1 MPGPLEGVR
10 VVEVAN
16 WTFVPAAG
24 AVLADLGAD
33 VIKVESPTGD
43 PQRALRNL
51 LNLGEDGPN
60 PFLEVPNRGKR
71 SFTAD
76 LSLEGGR
83 HALARVLATADV
95 FLTSNL
101 APIRRRLHIEVEDIR
116 AANPQIIY
124 VRGTGWGAHGPMA
137 DVGGYDVAC
146 GWATSGMAYK
156 MSVGGDPLT
165 QPPAFF
171 DLQGANTIAGAVGMA
186 LYKRERTG
194 ETSVIDVSLMH
205 VGMWA
210 LAPDI
215 TGTPF
220 SGATGLADRS
230 QPPNPLVNTYRTS
243 DGRWLYL
250 VLLQASRFWV
260 ELCTL
265 LGCPELLDDERFVDD
280 AARYTNRSALV
291 ELLDAVFG
299 SKTLDEL
306 HELLDGFS
314 GVWAP
319 VLRAVGDPEP
329 PPDRAQRVPPRRHP
343 TEREP
348 VQAGSRPHA
357 LRRPPHRAPRGRP
370 RAGPAHRGDPV
381 GDGPRLGRDQ
391 PAPRERRPRI
401 RAAEGVLRLWLTP
414 GRSPIMG
421 AQSTR
426 QRNARLRGE
435 GTRCRAAPPRTSVER
450 RGRWGC

>member
-43 PQRALRNL
+43 PQRALTNL
-51 LNLGEDGPN
+51 LNLSDDGPN

-76 LSLEGGR
+76 LSLESGR
-83 HALARVLATADV
+83 GALARVLATADV

-101 APIRRRLHIEVEDIR
+101 APIRRKLHIEVEDIR
-116 AANPQIIY
+116 AVNPQIIY

-186 LYKRERTG
+186 LFKRERTG

-210 LAPDI
+210 LSPDI
-215 TGTPF
+215 TGSPF
-220 SGATGLADRS
+220 SGATGLGDRT
-230 QPPNPLVNTYRTS
+230 QAPNPVVNTYRTS

-250 VLLQASRFWV
+250 VLLQAARFWA

-265 LGCPELLDDERFVDD
+265 LGCPELIDDERFADD
-280 AARYTNRSALV
+280 AARYTNRVACV
-291 ELLDAVFG
+291 AALDAVFG
-299 SKTLDEL
+299 SKTLDQV

-319 VLRAVGDPEP
+319 VLRPSEIPVHPQVEP
-329 PPDRAQRVPPRRHP
+329 NGFFPVVTPQNGKPFNLVAAPMRFDDEP
-343 TEREP
+343 T
-348 VQAGSRPHA
+348 V
-357 LRRPPHRAPRGRP
+357 PRG
-370 RAGPAHRGDPV
+370 
-381 GDGPRLGRDQ
+381 
-391 PAPRERRPRI
+391 
-401 RAAEGVLRLWLTP
+401 
-414 GRSPIMG
+414 
-421 AQSTR
+421 
-426 QRNARLRGE
+426 
-435 GTRCRAAPPRTSVER
+435 AAPELGQHTEEILLETGLDWDEISQLRES
-450 RGRWGC
+450 GALG

>member
-1 MPGPLEGVR
+1 

-43 PQRALRNL
+43 PQRALTNL
-51 LNLGEDGPN
+51 LNLSDDGPN

-83 HALARVLATADV
+83 GALARVLATADV

-101 APIRRRLHIEVEDIR
+101 APIRRKLHIEVEDIR

-186 LYKRERTG
+186 LFKRERTG

-210 LAPDI
+210 LSPDI
-215 TGTPF
+215 TGSPF
-220 SGATGLADRS
+220 SGATGLGDLPHQRRPLALPGPAAGGALLGRAVHPPRLSRADRRRAIRRRRR
-230 QPPNPLVNTYRTS
+230 PLY
-243 DGRWLYL
+243 
-250 VLLQASRFWV
+250 
-260 ELCTL
+260 E
-265 LGCPELLDDERFVDD
+265 
-280 AARYTNRSALV
+280 
-291 ELLDAVFG
+291 
-299 SKTLDEL
+299 
-306 HELLDGFS
+306 
-314 GVWAP
+314 
-319 VLRAVGDPEP
+319 
-329 PPDRAQRVPPRRHP
+329 PRRMC
-343 TEREP
+343 
-348 VQAGSRPHA
+348 
-357 LRRPPHRAPRGRP
+357 GRP
-370 RAGPAHRGDPV
+370 RRGLRIQDAGP
-381 GDGPRLGRDQ
+381 GP
-391 PAPRERRPRI
+391 
-401 RAAEGVLRLWLTP
+401 
-414 GRSPIMG
+414 
-421 AQSTR
+421 
-426 QRNARLRGE
+426 
-435 GTRCRAAPPRTSVER
+435 
-450 RGRWGC
+450 

>member
-43 PQRALRNL
+43 PQRALTNL
-51 LNLGEDGPN
+51 LNLSDDGPN

-83 HALARVLATADV
+83 EALARVLATADV

-101 APIRRRLHIEVEDIR
+101 APIRRKLHIEVEDIR

-194 ETSVIDVSLMH
+194 ETSVI
-205 VGMWA
+205 G
-210 LAPDI
+210 
-215 TGTPF
+215 G
-220 SGATGLADRS
+220 DR
-230 QPPNPLVNTYRTS
+230 
-243 DGRWLYL
+243 
-250 VLLQASRFWV
+250 
-260 ELCTL
+260 
-265 LGCPELLDDERFVDD
+265 
-280 AARYTNRSALV
+280 
-291 ELLDAVFG
+291 
-299 SKTLDEL
+299 
-306 HELLDGFS
+306 
-314 GVWAP
+314 
-319 VLRAVGDPEP
+319 
-329 PPDRAQRVPPRRHP
+329 PR
-343 TEREP
+343 
-348 VQAGSRPHA
+348 RPHA
-357 LRRPPHRAPRGRP
+357 GAQPRRQHLPHQRRPLALPGPAAGGALLGRAVHPARLPRAHRRRALRQRRRPLHEPGGVCGGPRCGLRIQDAGPGPRAP
-370 RAGPAHRGDPV
+370 
-381 GDGPRLGRDQ
+381 
-391 PAPRERRPRI
+391 
-401 RAAEGVLRLWLTP
+401 
-414 GRSPIMG
+414 
-421 AQSTR
+421 
-426 QRNARLRGE
+426 
-435 GTRCRAAPPRTSVER
+435 
-450 RGRWGC
+450 

>member
-51 LNLGEDGPN
+51 LNIGEDGPN

-83 HALARVLATADV
+83 QALARVLATADV

-101 APIRRRLHIEVEDIR
+101 APIRRKLHIEVEDIR

-124 VRGTGWGAHGPMA
+124 VRGTGWGTHGPMA

-186 LYKRERTG
+186 LFKRERTG

-210 LAPDI
+210 LSPDI

-220 SGATGLADRS
+220 SGATGLGDRT
-230 QPPNPLVNTYRTS
+230 QAPNPVVNTYRTS

-250 VLLQASRFWV
+250 VLLQAARFWA

-265 LGCPELLDDERFVDD
+265 LGCPELIEDERFIDD
-280 AARYTNRSALV
+280 AARYTNRVACV
-291 ELLDAVFG
+291 AELDAVFG
-299 SKTLDEL
+299 SKTLDEV
-306 HELLDGFS
+306 HRLLDGFS

-319 VLRAVGDPEP
+319 VLRPSEIPNHPQVEP
-329 PPDRAQRVPPRRHP
+329 NGFFPVVTPQSGNPFNLVPAPMRFDDVP
-343 TEREP
+343 T
-348 VQAGSRPHA
+348 V
-357 LRRPPHRAPRGRP
+357 PRG
-370 RAGPAHRGDPV
+370 
-381 GDGPRLGRDQ
+381 
-391 PAPRERRPRI
+391 
-401 RAAEGVLRLWLTP
+401 
-414 GRSPIMG
+414 
-421 AQSTR
+421 
-426 QRNARLRGE
+426 
-435 GTRCRAAPPRTSVER
+435 AAPELGQHTEEILLETGLDWDEISQLRES
-450 RGRWGC
+450 GALG

>member
-1 MPGPLEGVR
+1 

-33 VIKVESPTGD
+33 VIKVEAPTGD
-43 PQRALRNL
+43 PQRALTNL
-51 LNLGEDGPN
+51 LNLSDDGPN

-76 LSLEGGR
+76 LSLESGR
-83 HALARVLATADV
+83 GALARVLATADV

-101 APIRRRLHIEVEDIR
+101 APIRRKLHIEVDDIR

-210 LAPDI
+210 LSPDI
-215 TGTPF
+215 TGSPF
-220 SGATGLADRS
+220 SGATGLGDRT
-230 QPPNPLVNTYRTS
+230 QAPNPVVNTYRTS

-250 VLLQASRFWV
+250 VLLQAARFWA

-265 LGCPELLDDERFVDD
+265 LGCPELIDDERFADD
-280 AARYTNRSALV
+280 AARYTNRVACV
-291 ELLDAVFG
+291 AALDAVFA
-299 SKTLDEL
+299 SKTLAQV

-319 VLRAVGDPEP
+319 VLRPSEIPVHPQVEP
-329 PPDRAQRVPPRRHP
+329 NGFLPVVTPQSGKPFKLVAAPMRFDDVP
-343 TEREP
+343 T
-348 VQAGSRPHA
+348 V
-357 LRRPPHRAPRGRP
+357 PRG
-370 RAGPAHRGDPV
+370 
-381 GDGPRLGRDQ
+381 
-391 PAPRERRPRI
+391 
-401 RAAEGVLRLWLTP
+401 
-414 GRSPIMG
+414 
-421 AQSTR
+421 
-426 QRNARLRGE
+426 
-435 GTRCRAAPPRTSVER
+435 AAPELGQHTEEILLETGLDWDEISELRES
-450 RGRWGC
+450 GALG

>member
-1 MPGPLEGVR
+1 

-43 PQRALRNL
+43 PQRALTNL
-51 LNLGEDGPN
+51 LNLSDDGPN

-76 LSLEGGR
+76 LSLESGR
-83 HALARVLATADV
+83 GALARVLATADV

-101 APIRRRLHIEVEDIR
+101 APIRRKLHIEVEDIR

-186 LYKRERTG
+186 LFKRERTG

-210 LAPDI
+210 LSPDI
-215 TGTPF
+215 TGSPF
-220 SGATGLADRS
+220 SGATGLGDRT
-230 QPPNPLVNTYRTS
+230 QAPNPVVNTYRTS

-250 VLLQASRFWV
+250 VLLQAARFWA

-265 LGCPELLDDERFVDD
+265 LGCPELIDDERFADD
-280 AARYTNRSALV
+280 AGRYMNRVACV
-291 ELLDAVFG
+291 AALDAVFG
-299 SKTLDEL
+299 SKTLDQV

-319 VLRAVGDPEP
+319 VLRPSEIPVHPQVEP
-329 PPDRAQRVPPRRHP
+329 NGFFPVVTPQSGKPFNLVPAPMRFDDEP
-343 TEREP
+343 T
-348 VQAGSRPHA
+348 V
-357 LRRPPHRAPRGRP
+357 PRG
-370 RAGPAHRGDPV
+370 
-381 GDGPRLGRDQ
+381 
-391 PAPRERRPRI
+391 
-401 RAAEGVLRLWLTP
+401 
-414 GRSPIMG
+414 
-421 AQSTR
+421 
-426 QRNARLRGE
+426 
-435 GTRCRAAPPRTSVER
+435 AAPELGQHTEEILLETGLDWDEISQLRES
-450 RGRWGC
+450 GALG

>member
-33 VIKVESPTGD
+33 VIKVEAPTGD
-43 PQRALRNL
+43 PQRALTNL
-51 LNLGEDGPN
+51 LNLSDDGPN

-83 HALARVLATADV
+83 EALARVLASADV

-186 LYKRERTG
+186 LFKRERTG

-210 LAPDI
+210 LSPDI
-215 TGTPF
+215 TGSPF
-220 SGATGLADRS
+220 SGATGLGDRT
-230 QPPNPLVNTYRTS
+230 QAPNPVVNTYRTS
-243 DGRWLYL
+243 DDRWLYL
-250 VLLQASRFWV
+250 VLLQAARFWA

-265 LGCPELLDDERFVDD
+265 LGCPELIEDERFVDD
-280 AARYTNRSALV
+280 AARYTNRVACV
-291 ELLDAVFG
+291 AALDAVFG
-299 SKTLDEL
+299 SKTLDEV
-306 HELLDGFS
+306 HELLDGFH

-319 VLRAVGDPEP
+319 VLRPSEIPVHPQVEP
-329 PPDRAQRVPPRRHP
+329 NGFFPVITPQSGSPFNLVPAPMRFDDVP
-343 TEREP
+343 T
-348 VQAGSRPHA
+348 V
-357 LRRPPHRAPRGRP
+357 PRG
-370 RAGPAHRGDPV
+370 
-381 GDGPRLGRDQ
+381 
-391 PAPRERRPRI
+391 
-401 RAAEGVLRLWLTP
+401 
-414 GRSPIMG
+414 
-421 AQSTR
+421 
-426 QRNARLRGE
+426 
-435 GTRCRAAPPRTSVER
+435 AAPELGQHTEEILLETGLDWDEISQLRES
-450 RGRWGC
+450 GALG

>member
-1 MPGPLEGVR
+1 M
-10 VVEVAN
+10 
-16 WTFVPAAG
+16 
-24 AVLADLGAD
+24 
-33 VIKVESPTGD
+33 
-43 PQRALRNL
+43 
-51 LNLGEDGPN
+51 
-60 PFLEVPNRGKR
+60 
-71 SFTAD
+71 
-76 LSLEGGR
+76 
-83 HALARVLATADV
+83 LATADV

-210 LAPDI
+210 LSPDI

-250 VLLQASRFWV
+250 VLLQSSRFWV

-265 LGCPELLDDERFVDD
+265 LGRPELVDDERFVDD
-280 AARYTNRSALV
+280 AARYTNRSTLV
-291 ELLDAVFG
+291 AAARRHLRIEDAG
-299 SKTLDEL
+299 RAA
-306 HELLDGFS
+306 
-314 GVWAP
+314 WAP
-319 VLRAVGDPEP
+319 RRLQRCLGPGAAPVGDS
-329 PPDRAQRVPPRRHP
+329 RTTPRSSP
-343 TEREP
+343 T
-348 VQAGSRPHA
+348 GSSPSSPHRTGTRSGWFRPHA

-391 PAPRERRPRI
+391 PAARERRLGI
-401 RAAEGVLRLWLTP
+401 R
-414 GRSPIMG
+414 GRS
-421 AQSTR
+421 
-426 QRNARLRGE
+426 ARSAR
-435 GTRCRAAPPRTSVER
+435 R
-450 RGRWGC
+450 RGSSGRGADGPDRRMGPSTLVSPW

>member
-33 VIKVESPTGD
+33 VIKVEAPTGD

-51 LNLGEDGPN
+51 LNISEDGPN

-76 LSLEGGR
+76 LTLEGGR
-83 HALARVLATADV
+83 EALARVLATADV

-210 LAPDI
+210 LSPDI

-220 SGATGLADRS
+220 SGATGLGDRT
-230 QPPNPLVNTYRTS
+230 QAPNPVVNTYRTS

-250 VLLQASRFWV
+250 VLLQAARFWA

-265 LGCPELLDDERFVDD
+265 LGCPELIDDERFADD
-280 AARYTNRSALV
+280 AGRYTNRVACV
-291 ELLDAVFG
+291 AALDAVFG
-299 SKTLDEL
+299 SKTLDQV

-319 VLRAVGDPEP
+319 VLRPSEIPVHPQVEP
-329 PPDRAQRVPPRRHP
+329 NGFFPVVTPQSGKPFNLVPAPMRFDDEP
-343 TEREP
+343 T
-348 VQAGSRPHA
+348 V
-357 LRRPPHRAPRGRP
+357 PRG
-370 RAGPAHRGDPV
+370 
-381 GDGPRLGRDQ
+381 
-391 PAPRERRPRI
+391 
-401 RAAEGVLRLWLTP
+401 
-414 GRSPIMG
+414 
-421 AQSTR
+421 
-426 QRNARLRGE
+426 
-435 GTRCRAAPPRTSVER
+435 AAPELGQHTEEILLETGLDWDEISQLRES
-450 RGRWGC
+450 GALG

>member
-24 AVLADLGAD
+24 AVLSDLGAD

-60 PFLEVPNRGKR
+60 PFLEIPNRGKR

-76 LSLEGGR
+76 LNLESGR
-83 HALARVLATADV
+83 KALARVLATADV

-101 APIRRRLHIEVEDIR
+101 APIRRKLHIEVEDIR

-156 MSVGGDPLT
+156 MSLPEGPLV

-171 DLQGANTIAGAVGMA
+171 DLQGANTIAGAVGIA
-186 LYKRERTG
+186 LFKRERTG

-215 TGTPF
+215 VGTPF
-220 SGATGLADRS
+220 SGATGPPDRTK
-230 QPPNPLVNTYRTS
+230 PPNPGVNTYRTS
-243 DGRWLYL
+243 DGRWIYL
-250 VLLQASRFWV
+250 VLLQAARYWAD
-260 ELCTL
+260 LCNH
-265 LGCPELLDDERFVDD
+265 LGCPELIEDERFVDD
-280 AARYTNRSALV
+280 AARYTNRAACV
-291 ELLDAVFG
+291 AALDAAFG

-306 HELLDGFS
+306 RLALDGFT

-319 VLRAVGDPEP
+319 VLR
-329 PPDRAQRVPPRRHP
+329 PDEIPDHPQILPNGLFPVVTPQSGNPFNLVPAPMHFDDVP
-343 TEREP
+343 T
-348 VQAGSRPHA
+348 V
-357 LRRPPHRAPRGRP
+357 P
-370 RAGPAHRGDPV
+370 RA
-381 GDGPRLGRDQ
+381 
-391 PAPRERRPRI
+391 
-401 RAAEGVLRLWLTP
+401 
-414 GRSPIMG
+414 
-421 AQSTR
+421 
-426 QRNARLRGE
+426 
-435 GTRCRAAPPRTSVER
+435 AAPELGQHTEEILLETGLDWDEISELRES
-450 RGRWGC
+450 GALG

>member
-1 MPGPLEGVR
+1 MPGPLAGVR

-43 PQRALRNL
+43 PQRALTNL
-51 LNLGEDGPN
+51 LNLSDDGPN

-76 LSLEGGR
+76 LSLESGR
-83 HALARVLATADV
+83 GALARVLATADV

-101 APIRRRLHIEVEDIR
+101 APIRRKLHIEVEDIR

-186 LYKRERTG
+186 LFKRERTG

-210 LAPDI
+210 LSPDI
-215 TGTPF
+215 TGSPF
-220 SGATGLADRS
+220 SGATGLGDRT
-230 QPPNPLVNTYRTS
+230 QAPNPVVNTYRTS

-250 VLLQASRFWV
+250 VLLQAARFWA

-265 LGCPELLDDERFVDD
+265 LGCPELIDDERFADD
-280 AARYTNRSALV
+280 AGRYMNRVACV
-291 ELLDAVFG
+291 AALDAVFG
-299 SKTLDEL
+299 SKTLDQV

-319 VLRAVGDPEP
+319 VLRPSEIPVHPQVEP
-329 PPDRAQRVPPRRHP
+329 NGFFPVVTPQSGKPFNLVPAPMRFDDEP
-343 TEREP
+343 T
-348 VQAGSRPHA
+348 V
-357 LRRPPHRAPRGRP
+357 PRG
-370 RAGPAHRGDPV
+370 
-381 GDGPRLGRDQ
+381 
-391 PAPRERRPRI
+391 
-401 RAAEGVLRLWLTP
+401 
-414 GRSPIMG
+414 
-421 AQSTR
+421 
-426 QRNARLRGE
+426 
-435 GTRCRAAPPRTSVER
+435 AAPELGQHTEEILLETGLDWDEISQLRES
-450 RGRWGC
+450 GALG

>member
-1 MPGPLEGVR
+1 MPGPLAGVR

-33 VIKVESPTGD
+33 VIKGESPTGD
-43 PQRALRNL
+43 PQRALTNL
-51 LNLGEDGPN
+51 LNLSDDGPN

-76 LSLEGGR
+76 LSLESGR
-83 HALARVLATADV
+83 GALARVLATADV

-101 APIRRRLHIEVEDIR
+101 APIRRKLHIEVEDIR

-186 LYKRERTG
+186 LFKRERTG

-210 LAPDI
+210 LSPDI
-215 TGTPF
+215 TGSPF
-220 SGATGLADRS
+220 SGATGLGDRT
-230 QPPNPLVNTYRTS
+230 QAPNPVVNTYRTS

-250 VLLQASRFWV
+250 VLLQAARFWA

-265 LGCPELLDDERFVDD
+265 LGCPELIDDERFADD
-280 AARYTNRSALV
+280 AGRYMNRVACV
-291 ELLDAVFG
+291 AALDAVFG
-299 SKTLDEL
+299 SKTLDQV

-319 VLRAVGDPEP
+319 VLRPSEIPVHPQVEP
-329 PPDRAQRVPPRRHP
+329 NGFFPVVTPQSGKPFNLVPAPMRFDDEP
-343 TEREP
+343 T
-348 VQAGSRPHA
+348 V
-357 LRRPPHRAPRGRP
+357 PRG
-370 RAGPAHRGDPV
+370 
-381 GDGPRLGRDQ
+381 
-391 PAPRERRPRI
+391 
-401 RAAEGVLRLWLTP
+401 
-414 GRSPIMG
+414 
-421 AQSTR
+421 
-426 QRNARLRGE
+426 
-435 GTRCRAAPPRTSVER
+435 AAPELGQHTEEILLETGLDWDEISQLRES
-450 RGRWGC
+450 GALG

>member
-1 MPGPLEGVR
+1 

-43 PQRALRNL
+43 PQRALTNL
-51 LNLGEDGPN
+51 LNLSDDGPN

-83 HALARVLATADV
+83 GALARVLATADV

-101 APIRRRLHIEVEDIR
+101 APIRRKLHIEVEDIR

-171 DLQGANTIAGAVGMA
+171 DLQGANTIAGAVGIA
-186 LYKRERTG
+186 LFKRERTG

-210 LAPDI
+210 LSPDI
-215 TGTPF
+215 TGSPF
-220 SGATGLADRS
+220 SGATGLGDRT
-230 QPPNPLVNTYRTS
+230 QAPNPVVNTYRTS

-250 VLLQASRFWV
+250 VLLQAARYWA

-265 LGCPELLDDERFVDD
+265 LGRPELIDDERFVDD
-280 AARYTNRSALV
+280 AARYANRVACV
-291 ELLDAVFG
+291 AALDAVFG
-299 SKTLDEL
+299 SKTLDEV
-306 HELLDGFS
+306 HQLLDGFS

-319 VLRAVGDPEP
+319 VLRPSEIPVHPQVEP
-329 PPDRAQRVPPRRHP
+329 NGFFPQVTPQSGNPFNLVP
-343 TEREP
+343 
-348 VQAGSRPHA
+348 
-357 LRRPPHRAPRGRP
+357 APMRF
-370 RAGPAHRGDPV
+370 D
-381 GDGPRLGRDQ
+381 DQ
-391 PAPRERRPRI
+391 PTVPQ
-401 RAAEGVLRLWLTP
+401 G
-414 GRSPIMG
+414 
-421 AQSTR
+421 
-426 QRNARLRGE
+426 
-435 GTRCRAAPPRTSVER
+435 AAPELGQHTEEILLETGLDWDEISQLRES
-450 RGRWGC
+450 GALG

>member
-1 MPGPLEGVR
+1 
-10 VVEVAN
+10 
-16 WTFVPAAG
+16 
-24 AVLADLGAD
+24 
-33 VIKVESPTGD
+33 
-43 PQRALRNL
+43 
-51 LNLGEDGPN
+51 
-60 PFLEVPNRGKR
+60 LEVPNRGKR

-76 LSLEGGR
+76 LSLESGR
-83 HALARVLATADV
+83 GALARVLATADV

-101 APIRRRLHIEVEDIR
+101 APIRRKLHIEVEDIR

-210 LAPDI
+210 LSPDI
-215 TGTPF
+215 TGSPF
-220 SGATGLADRS
+220 SGATGLGDRT
-230 QPPNPLVNTYRTS
+230 QAPNPVVNTYRTS
-243 DGRWLYL
+243 DDRWLYL
-250 VLLQASRFWV
+250 VLLQAARFWA

-265 LGCPELLDDERFVDD
+265 LGCPELIDDERFAND
-280 AARYTNRSALV
+280 AARYTNRVACV
-291 ELLDAVFG
+291 AALDAVFG
-299 SKTLDEL
+299 SKTLDQV

-319 VLRAVGDPEP
+319 VLRPSEIPVHPQVEP
-329 PPDRAQRVPPRRHP
+329 NGFFPVVTPQSGNPFNLVPAPMRFDDVP
-343 TEREP
+343 T
-348 VQAGSRPHA
+348 V
-357 LRRPPHRAPRGRP
+357 PRG
-370 RAGPAHRGDPV
+370 
-381 GDGPRLGRDQ
+381 
-391 PAPRERRPRI
+391 
-401 RAAEGVLRLWLTP
+401 
-414 GRSPIMG
+414 
-421 AQSTR
+421 
-426 QRNARLRGE
+426 
-435 GTRCRAAPPRTSVER
+435 AAPELGQHTEEILLETGLDWDEISQLRES
-450 RGRWGC
+450 GALG

>member
-33 VIKVESPTGD
+33 VIKVEAPTGD
-43 PQRALRNL
+43 PQRALTNL
-51 LNLGEDGPN
+51 LNLSDDGPN

-76 LSLEGGR
+76 LSLESGR
-83 HALARVLATADV
+83 GALARVLATADV

-101 APIRRRLHIEVEDIR
+101 APIRRKLHIEVEDIR

-210 LAPDI
+210 LSPDI
-215 TGTPF
+215 TGSPF
-220 SGATGLADRS
+220 SGATGLGDRT
-230 QPPNPLVNTYRTS
+230 QAPNPVVNTYRTS

-250 VLLQASRFWV
+250 VLLQAARFWA

-265 LGCPELLDDERFVDD
+265 LGVPELIEDERFADD
-280 AARYTNRSALV
+280 AARYTNRVACV
-291 ELLDAVFG
+291 AALDAVFG
-299 SKTLDEL
+299 SKTLDQV
-306 HELLDGFS
+306 HDLLDGFS

-319 VLRAVGDPEP
+319 VLRPSEIPVHPQVEP
-329 PPDRAQRVPPRRHP
+329 NGFFPVVTPQSGNPFNLVAAPMRFDDVP
-343 TEREP
+343 T
-348 VQAGSRPHA
+348 V
-357 LRRPPHRAPRGRP
+357 PRG
-370 RAGPAHRGDPV
+370 
-381 GDGPRLGRDQ
+381 
-391 PAPRERRPRI
+391 
-401 RAAEGVLRLWLTP
+401 
-414 GRSPIMG
+414 
-421 AQSTR
+421 
-426 QRNARLRGE
+426 
-435 GTRCRAAPPRTSVER
+435 AAPELGQHTEEILLETGLDWDEISELRSS
-450 RGRWGC
+450 GALG

>member
-33 VIKVESPTGD
+33 VIKVESPSGD
-43 PQRALRNL
+43 PQRALTNL
-51 LNLGEDGPN
+51 LNLSEEGPN

-76 LSLEGGR
+76 LSLEAGR
-83 HALARVLATADV
+83 GALARVLATADV

-101 APIRRRLHIEVEDIR
+101 TPVRRKLHIEVEDIR

-124 VRGTGWGAHGPMA
+124 VRGTGWGSHGPMA

-186 LYKRERTG
+186 LFKRERTG

-210 LAPDI
+210 LSPDI
-215 TGTPF
+215 TGSPF
-220 SGATGLADRS
+220 SGATGLGDRT
-230 QPPNPLVNTYRTS
+230 QAPNPVVNTYRTS

-250 VLLQASRFWV
+250 VLLQAARFWA

-265 LGCPELLDDERFVDD
+265 LGCPELIDDERFVDD
-280 AARYTNRSALV
+280 AARYTNRVACV
-291 ELLDAVFG
+291 AALDAVFG
-299 SKTLDEL
+299 SKTLDQV

-319 VLRAVGDPEP
+319 VLRPSEIPVHPQVEP
-329 PPDRAQRVPPRRHP
+329 NGFFPVITPQSGKPFNLVPAPMRFDDEP
-343 TEREP
+343 TF
-348 VQAGSRPHA
+348 
-357 LRRPPHRAPRGRP
+357 PRG
-370 RAGPAHRGDPV
+370 
-381 GDGPRLGRDQ
+381 
-391 PAPRERRPRI
+391 
-401 RAAEGVLRLWLTP
+401 
-414 GRSPIMG
+414 
-421 AQSTR
+421 
-426 QRNARLRGE
+426 
-435 GTRCRAAPPRTSVER
+435 AAPELGQHTEEILLETGLDWDEISQLRES
-450 RGRWGC
+450 GALG

>member
-33 VIKVESPTGD
+33 VIKVESPSGD
-43 PQRALRNL
+43 PQRALTNL
-51 LNLGEDGPN
+51 LNLSEEGPN

-76 LSLEGGR
+76 LSLEAGR
-83 HALARVLATADV
+83 GALARVLATADV

-101 APIRRRLHIEVEDIR
+101 TPVRRKLHIEVEDIR

-124 VRGTGWGAHGPMA
+124 VRGTGWGSHGPMA

-186 LYKRERTG
+186 LFKRERTG

-210 LAPDI
+210 LSPDI
-215 TGTPF
+215 TGSPF
-220 SGATGLADRS
+220 SGATGLGDRT
-230 QPPNPLVNTYRTS
+230 QAPNPVVNTYRTS

-250 VLLQASRFWV
+250 VLLQAARFWA

-265 LGCPELLDDERFVDD
+265 LGCPELIDDERFVDD
-280 AARYTNRSALV
+280 AARYTNRVACV
-291 ELLDAVFG
+291 AALDAVFG
-299 SKTLDEL
+299 SKTLDQV

-319 VLRAVGDPEP
+319 VLRPSEIPVHPQVEP
-329 PPDRAQRVPPRRHP
+329 NGFFPVITPQSGKPFNLVPAPMRFDDEP
-343 TEREP
+343 T
-348 VQAGSRPHA
+348 V
-357 LRRPPHRAPRGRP
+357 PRG
-370 RAGPAHRGDPV
+370 
-381 GDGPRLGRDQ
+381 
-391 PAPRERRPRI
+391 
-401 RAAEGVLRLWLTP
+401 
-414 GRSPIMG
+414 
-421 AQSTR
+421 
-426 QRNARLRGE
+426 
-435 GTRCRAAPPRTSVER
+435 AAPELGQHTEEILLETGLDWDEISQLRES
-450 RGRWGC
+450 GALG

>member
-33 VIKVESPTGD
+33 VIKVEAPTGD

-83 HALARVLATADV
+83 DALARVLATADV

-230 QPPNPLVNTYRTS
+230 QPPNPLVNTYRTR

-265 LGCPELLDDERFVDD
+265 LDCPELLEDERFVDD

-291 ELLDAVFG
+291 ELLDAHLRIEDAG
-299 SKTLDEL
+299 RAA
-306 HELLDGFS
+306 
-314 GVWAP
+314 WAP
-319 VLRAVGDPEP
+319 RRLQRCLGPGAAAVGDPEP
-329 PPDRAQRVPPRRHP
+329 PPDRAQRVPPCGHP

-348 VQAGSRPHA
+348 VQTGSRPHA
-357 LRRPPHRAPRGRP
+357 LRRPPHRAKRGRP

-391 PAPRERRPRI
+391 PAPRERRLGMRPSK
-401 RAAEGVLRLWLTP
+401 
-414 GRSPIMG
+414 SP
-421 AQSTR
+421 A
-426 QRNARLRGE
+426 
-435 GTRCRAAPPRTSVER
+435 V
-450 RGRWGC
+450 

>member
-24 AVLADLGAD
+24 AVLSDLGAD

-51 LNLGEDGPN
+51 LNISEDGPN

-76 LSLEGGR
+76 LSSQGGR
-83 HALARVLATADV
+83 EALARVLATADV

-101 APIRRRLHIEVEDIR
+101 APIRRKLHIEVEDIR
-116 AANPQIIY
+116 AANPNIIY

-171 DLQGANTIAGAVGMA
+171 DMQGANTIAGAVGIA
-186 LYKRERTG
+186 LFKRERTG
-194 ETSVIDVSLMH
+194 ETSVIDVSLMQ

-210 LAPDI
+210 LSPDI
-215 TGTPF
+215 TGSPY
-220 SGATGLADRS
+220 SGATGLGDRT
-230 QPPNPLVNTYRTS
+230 QAPNPLVNTYRTS

-250 VLLQASRFWV
+250 VLLQSARFWA

-265 LGCPELLDDERFVDD
+265 LGHPELIEDERFVDD
-280 AARYTNRSALV
+280 AARYTNRSTLV
-291 ELLDAVFG
+291 AVLDDIFG
-299 SKTLDEL
+299 SKTLDEV
-306 HELLDGFS
+306 HGRLDRFS

-319 VLRAVGDPEP
+319 VLHPSELPDHPQVEP
-329 PPDRAQRVPPRRHP
+329 NGFLPVVTPQNGNPFRLVSAPMRFDDEPTVP
-343 TEREP
+343 
-348 VQAGSRPHA
+348 
-357 LRRPPHRAPRGRP
+357 
-370 RAGPAHRGDPV
+370 
-381 GDGPRLGRDQ
+381 
-391 PAPRERRPRI
+391 
-401 RAAEGVLRLWLTP
+401 
-414 GRSPIMG
+414 
-421 AQSTR
+421 QS
-426 QRNARLRGE
+426 
-435 GTRCRAAPPRTSVER
+435 AAPELGQHTEEILLETGLDWDEISQLRES
-450 RGRWGC
+450 GALG

>member
-24 AVLADLGAD
+24 AVLSDLGAD

-60 PFLEVPNRGKR
+60 PFLEIPNRGKR

-76 LSLEGGR
+76 LNLESGR
-83 HALARVLATADV
+83 KALDRVLATADV

-101 APIRRRLHIEVEDIR
+101 APIRRKLHIEVEDVR
-116 AANPQIIY
+116 RANPQIIY

-156 MSVGGDPLT
+156 MSLPEGPLV

-171 DLQGANTIAGAVGMA
+171 DLQGANTIAGAVGIA

-215 TGTPF
+215 VGTPF
-220 SGATGLADRS
+220 SGSTGLPDRT
-230 QPPNPLVNTYRTS
+230 QPPNPGVNTYRTK
-243 DGRWLYL
+243 DGRWIYL
-250 VLLQASRFWV
+250 VLLQAARYWAD
-260 ELCTL
+260 LCRH
-265 LGCPELLDDERFVDD
+265 LGVPELIDDERFIDD
-280 AARYTNRSALV
+280 AARYTNRTECVA
-291 ELLDAVFG
+291 LLDAAFG

-306 HELLDGFS
+306 RLAFDGFT

-319 VLRAVGDPEP
+319 VLR
-329 PPDRAQRVPPRRHP
+329 PDEIPDHPQILPNGLFPQVVP
-343 TEREP
+343 
-348 VQAGSRPHA
+348 QS
-357 LRRPPHRAPRGRP
+357 GRP
-370 RAGPAHRGDPV
+370 FNLV
-381 GDGPRLGRDQ
+381 
-391 PAPRERRPRI
+391 PAPMHYDDVPTVP
-401 RAAEGVLRLWLTP
+401 RAAAPELGQHTEEILLDSGFSWDDIESH
-414 GRSPIMG
+414 RSAG
-421 AQSTR
+421 A
-426 QRNARLRGE
+426 LG
-435 GTRCRAAPPRTSVER
+435 
-450 RGRWGC
+450 

>member
-43 PQRALRNL
+43 PQRALTNL
-51 LNLGEDGPN
+51 LNLSDDGPN

-76 LSLEGGR
+76 LSLESGR
-83 HALARVLATADV
+83 GALARVLATADV

-101 APIRRRLHIEVEDIR
+101 APIRRKLHIEVEDIR

-186 LYKRERTG
+186 LFKRERTG

-210 LAPDI
+210 LSPDI
-215 TGTPF
+215 TGSPF
-220 SGATGLADRS
+220 SGATGLGDRT
-230 QPPNPLVNTYRTS
+230 QAPNPVVNTYRTS

-250 VLLQASRFWV
+250 VLLQAARFWA

-265 LGCPELLDDERFVDD
+265 LGCPELIDDERFADD
-280 AARYTNRSALV
+280 AARYTNRVACV
-291 ELLDAVFG
+291 AALDAVFG
-299 SKTLDEL
+299 SKTLDQV

-319 VLRAVGDPEP
+319 VLRPSEIPVHPQVEP
-329 PPDRAQRVPPRRHP
+329 NGFFPVVTPQNGKPFNLVAAPMRFDDEP
-343 TEREP
+343 T
-348 VQAGSRPHA
+348 V
-357 LRRPPHRAPRGRP
+357 PRG
-370 RAGPAHRGDPV
+370 
-381 GDGPRLGRDQ
+381 
-391 PAPRERRPRI
+391 
-401 RAAEGVLRLWLTP
+401 
-414 GRSPIMG
+414 
-421 AQSTR
+421 
-426 QRNARLRGE
+426 
-435 GTRCRAAPPRTSVER
+435 AAPELGQHTEEILLETGLDWDEISQLRES
-450 RGRWGC
+450 GALG

>member
-1 MPGPLEGVR
+1 

-43 PQRALRNL
+43 PQRALTNL
-51 LNLGEDGPN
+51 LNLSGDGPN

-83 HALARVLATADV
+83 GALARILATADV

-101 APIRRRLHIEVEDIR
+101 APIRRRLHIEVEDVR

-186 LYKRERTG
+186 LFKRERTG

-210 LAPDI
+210 LSPDI
-215 TGTPF
+215 TGSPF
-220 SGATGLADRS
+220 SGATGLGDRT
-230 QPPNPLVNTYRTS
+230 QAPNPVVNTYRTS

-250 VLLQASRFWV
+250 VLLQAARFWA

-265 LGCPELLDDERFVDD
+265 LGCPELIDDERFVDD
-280 AARYTNRSALV
+280 AARYTNRVACV
-291 ELLDAVFG
+291 AALDAVFG
-299 SKTLDEL
+299 SKTLDEV

-319 VLRAVGDPEP
+319 VLRPSEIPVHPQVEP
-329 PPDRAQRVPPRRHP
+329 NGFF
-343 TEREP
+343 P
-348 VQAGSRPHA
+348 VVTPQSGKPFN
-357 LRRPPHRAPRGRP
+357 L
-370 RAGPAHRGDPV
+370 V
-381 GDGPRLGRDQ
+381 
-391 PAPRERRPRI
+391 PAPMRFDDEPTVPK
-401 RAAEGVLRLWLTP
+401 G
-414 GRSPIMG
+414 
-421 AQSTR
+421 
-426 QRNARLRGE
+426 
-435 GTRCRAAPPRTSVER
+435 AAPELGQHTEEILLETGLDWDEISQLRES
-450 RGRWGC
+450 GALG